1 MARISA
7 AQALIQSLRAQGVDT
22 IFGIISSHTME
33 IFDALYDHQ
42 DAIRFISARNE
53 QAAAMMADGY
63 ARVTGRPGVCLTS
76 TGPGAANSMG
86 GIGEAFSASSAVLT
100 ITSTAEEQLYERGLG
115 TMHETKDQLGMLS
128 TVTQHSVH
136 VSRPEETAERVG
148 EAFELFHS
156 RRPRPIAIEIPA
168 DIQGKEAEI
177 TIPAPVRVAAPAADR
192 AAVEAAA
199 AILLAG
205 GRVGVL
211 AGTGVHRSGA
221 AEALT
226 RLVERL
232 GAPVFTTA
240 NGKGAIAEDHPLSL
254 GMYGGE
260 SNFPPGGLED
270 PRQTFANSLDVLL
283 VVGSSL
289 SYFRAKLQGLRQ
301 PPQLIHLDIDSEP
314 IDMLYSAAVRL
325 VGDARTV
332 LGQLNTALA
341 DKASHGDCGERK
353 ASGFAGKVRDVREK
367 IREYKR
373 LTMPNETKIMEAIR
387 AVTARDAIFVGDVGV
402 CNHRGAN
409 YCLDIYAQRSY
420 MIPAWG
426 GLGFGLPAA
435 AGAKA
440 GLPERQVICITG
452 DGGFQFNIQELG
464 SCVQYGLRPVILVF
478 NDEAWGLLR
487 FYQKNRGGG
496 RYIASDLRN
505 PDFRSLAEVYGAR
518 GERVTSLP
526 ELVQALERALAAE
539 AVTVIDVKTP
549 DGFANFG

>member
-1 MARISA
+1 MARMTA
-7 AQALIQSLRAQGVDT
+7 ARALVGTLRAQGVDT

-42 DAIRFISARNE
+42 DAIRFISTRHE

-63 ARVTGRPGVCLTS
+63 ARVTGKPGVCLTS

-86 GIGEAFSASSAVLT
+86 GLGEAYAASSPVLT
-100 ITSTAEEQLYERGLG
+100 ITSSAEERLYERGLG

-136 VSRPEETAERVG
+136 IGRAQETPARVQ
-148 EAFELFHS
+148 EAFGLFC
-156 RRPRPIAIEIPA
+156 RRSPRPIAIEMPA
-168 DIQGKEAEI
+168 DVQGQVAEM
-177 TIPAPVRVAAPAADR
+177 TIPGPVQHPAPSADA

-199 AILLAG
+199 DLLLAG
-205 GRVGVL
+205 KRVGVL

-221 AEALT
+221 GQALT

-240 NGKGAIAEDHPLSL
+240 GGKGAIAEDHELSL

-260 SNFPPGGLED
+260 YNFPPGGLED

-283 VVGSSL
+283 VAGSSL
-289 SYFRAKLQGLRQ
+289 SYFRAKSQGLRQ
-301 PPQLIHLDIDSEP
+301 PRQLIHLDIDAEP
-314 IDMLYSAAVRL
+314 MDRWYAPSVRL
-325 VGDARTV
+325 VGDAKTV
-332 LGQLNTALA
+332 LEQLNAAVAERA
-341 DKASHGDCGERK
+341 DSCQSD
-353 ASGFAGKVRDVREK
+353 SGKEADFAGEVGEVRER
-367 IREYKR
+367 IRAYKR
-373 LTMPNETKIMEAIR
+373 KTMPNETEIMGAIR
-387 AVTARDAIFVGDVGV
+387 GATARDAIFVGDVGI

-409 YCLDIYAQRSY
+409 YCLEIYAQRSY
-420 MIPAWG
+420 LSPAWG

-440 GLPERQVICITG
+440 AFPDRQVICLTG

-464 SCVQYGLRPVILVF
+464 TCVQYGLRPVVLVF
-478 NDEAWGLLR
+478 NDDAWGLLR
-487 FYQKNRGGG
+487 HYQKSRGNG

-505 PDFRSLAEVYGAR
+505 PDFARLAETYGAWGAQAR
-518 GERVTSLP
+518 SLP
-526 ELVQALERALAAE
+526 ELAETLERALEAETAA
-539 AVTVIDVKTP
+539 VIDVKTP
-549 DGFANFG
+549 EGFANFR

>member
-1 MARISA
+1 MARMSA

-42 DAIRFISARNE
+42 DAIRFISARHE

-63 ARVTGRPGVCLTS
+63 ARVTGKPGICLTS

-86 GIGEAFSASSAVLT
+86 GIGEAYSASSAVLT
-100 ITSTAEEQLYERGLG
+100 ITSTAEEPLYERGLG
-115 TMHETKDQLGMLS
+115 TMHETKDQLGMLA
-128 TVTQHSVH
+128 TLTQDSVH
-136 VSRPEETAERVG
+136 IGRPQETPERIR
-148 EAFELFHS
+148 EAFERFHS

-168 DIQGKEAEI
+168 DIQGQEADMR
-177 TIPAPVRVAAPAADR
+177 IPEPVRTVAPAADP

-199 AILLAG
+199 GILLAG
-205 GRVGVL
+205 RRVGVL

-221 AEALT
+221 GRELT

-232 GAPVFTTA
+232 GVPVFTTA

-260 SNFPPGGLED
+260 YNFPPGGLED
-270 PRQTFANSLDVLL
+270 PRETFANSLDVLL

-289 SYFRAKLQGLRQ
+289 SYFRAKSQGLRQ
-301 PPQLIHLDIDSEP
+301 PPHLIHLDIDCEP
-314 IDMLYSAAVRL
+314 IGKWYAAEVRL
-325 VGDARTV
+325 VGDARMV
-332 LGQLNTALA
+332 LEQLNTVLA
-341 DKASHGDCGERK
+341 DGTGPGDAADGLEAS
-353 ASGFAGKVRDVREK
+353 FAGEIREVRER

-373 LTMPNETKIMEAIR
+373 QTMPNETKIMEAVR
-387 AVTARDAIFVGDVGV
+387 AVAARDAVFVGDVGI

-409 YCLDIYAQRSY
+409 YCLEIYEQRSY
-420 MIPAWG
+420 VAPAWG

-440 GLPERQVICITG
+440 GIPDRQVICITG

-464 SCVQYGLRPVILVF
+464 TCVQYGLRPIVLVF
-478 NDEAWGLLR
+478 NDDAWGLLR
-487 FYQKNRGGG
+487 YYQKSRGNG

-505 PDFRSLAEVYGAR
+505 PDFTRLAEAYGA
-518 GERVTSLP
+518 GGVQVASLP
-526 ELVQALERALAAE
+526 ELVQALERALEAE
-539 AVTVIDVKTP
+539 TITVIDVKTP
-549 DGFANFG
+549 DGFANFT

>member
-1 MARISA
+1 MTKMSA

-42 DAIRFISARNE
+42 DAIRFISARHE

-63 ARVTGRPGVCLTS
+63 ARVTGKPGVCLTS

-86 GIGEAFSASSAVLT
+86 GIGEAFAASSAVLT

-115 TMHETKDQLGMLS
+115 TMHETKDQLGMLE
-128 TVTQHSVH
+128 TVTQRSVH
-136 VSRPEETAERVG
+136 ISRPQETPEWVR
-148 EAFELFHS
+148 EAFERFQS

-168 DIQGKEAEI
+168 DIQGQEADM
-177 TIPAPVRVAAPAADR
+177 TIPAPVRVATPAADP
-192 AAVEAAA
+192 AAVEAAV
-199 AILLAG
+199 AILLAS

-221 AEALT
+221 ARALT
-226 RLVERL
+226 RLVELL
-232 GAPVFTTA
+232 GVPVFTTA

-270 PRQTFANSLDVLL
+270 PRQAFANSLDVLL

-301 PPQLIHLDIDSEP
+301 PPKLIHLDIDSEP
-314 IDMLYSAAVRL
+314 IGMLYSAAVRL
-325 VGDARTV
+325 IGDARTV
-332 LGQLNTALA
+332 LEQLSGALA
-341 DKASHGDCGERK
+341 DKMGPGDAAERK
-353 ASGFAGKVRDVREK
+353 ESGFAGEIGEVRAR

-373 LTMPNETKIMEAIR
+373 QTMPNETKTMEAIR
-387 AVTARDAIFVGDVGV
+387 ATAARDAIFVGDVGV

-409 YCLDIYAQRSY
+409 YCLDIYEQRSY

-440 GLPERQVICITG
+440 GMPDRQVICITG

-464 SCVQYGLRPVILVF
+464 SCVQYGLRPVVLVF
-478 NDEAWGLLR
+478 NDDAWGLLR
-487 FYQKNRGGG
+487 YYQKNRGGG

-505 PDFRSLAEVYGAR
+505 PDFRRLAEAYGAR
-518 GERVTSLP
+518 GEQVTSLP
-526 ELVQALERALAAE
+526 ELVQALERALEAE
-539 AVTVIDVKTP
+539 TITVIDVRTP
-549 DGFANFG
+549 DGFANFS

>member
-1 MARISA
+1 MARMTA
-7 AQALIQSLRAQGVDT
+7 AQALVESLRAQGVDT

-42 DAIRFISARNE
+42 DAIRFISTRHE

-63 ARVTGRPGVCLTS
+63 ARVTGRPGICLTS

-86 GIGEAFSASSAVLT
+86 GLGEAYDASSPVLT

-115 TMHETKDQLGMLS
+115 TMHETNNQLDMLA
-128 TVTQHSVH
+128 TVTQRSVH
-136 VSRPEETAERVG
+136 ISRPEEAPEQVQ
-148 EAFELFHS
+148 EAFELFQGA
-156 RRPRPIAIEIPA
+156 RQRPIAIEIPSDVQA
-168 DIQGKEAEI
+168 QEAEM
-177 TIPAPVRVAAPAADR
+177 TVPGPVRVAAPAADP

-199 AILLAG
+199 EILSAG
-205 GRVGVL
+205 RRVGVM
-211 AGTGVHRSGA
+211 AGAGVHRSGA
-221 AEALT
+221 GRELT
-226 RLVERL
+226 RLAERL

-240 NGKGAIAEDHPLSL
+240 NGKGAIPEDHPLSL

-260 SNFPPGGLED
+260 YNFPPGGLED

-289 SYFRAKLQGLRQ
+289 SYFRAKSQGLRQ
-301 PPQLIHLDIDSEP
+301 PPQLIHLDID
-314 IDMLYSAAVRL
+314 AATMDKWYKTTVRL

-332 LGQLNTALA
+332 LEQLNCALEGKA
-341 DKASHGDCGERK
+341 GSDKNVNGIKESYAAEVQ
-353 ASGFAGKVRDVREK
+353 AVRES

-373 LTMPNETKIMEAIR
+373 QTLPNETMIMEAIR
-387 AVTARDAIFVGDVGV
+387 EATDRDAVFVGDVGV

-409 YCLDIYAQRSY
+409 YCLEVYEERSY
-420 MIPAWG
+420 LIPAWG

-440 GLPERQVICITG
+440 GVPERQVICITG

-464 SCVQYGLRPVILVF
+464 TCVQYGLRPVVLVF
-478 NDEAWGLLR
+478 NDDAWGLLR
-487 FYQKNRGGG
+487 YYQKNRGNG

-505 PDFRSLAEVYGAR
+505 PDFTRLAEAYGAC
-518 GERVTSLP
+518 GVQVKSLP
-526 ELVQALERALAAE
+526 EMVQALELALEAE
-539 AVTVIDVKTP
+539 TVSVIDVKTP
-549 DGFANFG
+549 DGFANFK